1 MEFLVFKIIIDGEIV
16 FISPVDENENVVRLS
31 LDGDTPDY
39 ILDTIESI
47 ALESVRTIDN
57 GLSCSIH
64 KDDISNLDTVG
75 LEMLFETLSFN
86 SKQELV

>member
-1 MEFLVFKIIIDGEIV
+1 MILKIIIDGEIV
-16 FISPVDENENVVRLS
+16 LISPVDENENVVWLS

-57 GLSCSIH
+57 GLSCSVH

-75 LEMLFETLSFN
+75 LEVLFDTLSFN
-86 SKQELV
+86 SKQELI